1 MSHLA
6 LRNIAVVVCSQ
17 SCVQLFATPQ
27 TKACQAPLFR
37 GFPREEYWSGLLC
50 PPPGDLPN
58 QRIEPAFP
66 TSPALAGKFFT
77 AESPGKSI
85 QNCKF
90 CKKEMSLEESMGKR
104 KKTEGIDVPDSFL
117 FPLVE
122 IPLPQSQL
130 FKLAGFS
137 MKSESR
143 GENSTEKA
151 AC

>member
-1 MSHLA
+1 M
-6 LRNIAVVVCSQ
+6 
-17 SCVQLFATPQ
+17 
-27 TKACQAPLFR
+27 
-37 GFPREEYWSGLLC
+37 
-50 PPPGDLPN
+50 
-58 QRIEPAFP
+58 FP
-66 TSPALAGKFFT
+66 TSPTLAGKFFT
-77 AESPGKSI
+77 AESPGKPT

-122 IPLPQSQL
+122 IPLPESQL

-143 GENSTEKA
+143 GENTTEKA